1 MKVICVLGLLG
12 AFMVISSCAKP
23 QVVEKKTVIIVPKKA
38 APEKAAPD
46 YWGNLEAQE
55 MDKKPAN

>member
-1 MKVICVLGLLG
+1 MKMKVICVLGLLG

-46 YWGNLEAQE
+46 YWGNL
-55 MDKKPAN
+55 